1 MKLFQQLL
9 VAGAAASMLAPLAS
23 QATEV
28 NIDGINN
35 YSRSKSSSTKFDSKS
50 FVNEISEGLAVLES
64 RVDGLEAQQNN
75 FEAASFSNTTT
86 LDGKAV
92 FTVGALDSSSLSG
105 GTSAYLTDST
115 LFQYMYVMNLNT
127 SFTGDDNLYVRLKTG
142 NGPTNTVSG
151 ETEKYSAF
159 NETKYGTY
167 LSSANQNGDSLK
179 VDKMWYTMPVGDNV
193 TFTVG
198 PKIENYYM
206 HGTTPSIYKPVL
218 KQFTLGG
225 NASAYGASTSPGAGV
240 TWTSD
245 SGLALSTNF
254 TTKSGN
260 STGLLTNEGATSWA
274 TQVGYTQP
282 RYSVSAIVNQ
292 KYNDWGDSYFSTALG
307 SERTYNAADSTNIGL
322 RAWWR
327 PEETGSATPSISV
340 GYDTSSTAA
349 TAVSDSTDMYFVGL
363 QWQDLFSVDD
373 RVGLAFGQPQKRDDE
388 TTDPFAWEAYYQF
401 QVNDSVSVTPAI
413 FGATDRNGTAGQD
426 LTGVVVETTFK
437 F

>member
-28 NIDGINN
+28 NIDGINS
-35 YSRSKSSSTKFDSKS
+35 YSRSKSSSTKFDSKT
-50 FVNEISEGLAVLES
+50 FVNEISEDLAVLES

-92 FTVGALDSSSLSG
+92 FSVGALDAPTSG

-142 NGPTNTVSG
+142 NGSKDTVSG
-151 ETEKYSAF
+151 ESKKYSAF
-159 NETKYGTY
+159 NETAYGTY

-179 VDKMWYTMPVGDNV
+179 VDKMWYTMPVGDNI

-206 HGTTPSIYKPVL
+206 HGTTPSIYKPIL

-225 NASAYGASTSPGAGV
+225 NASA
-240 TWTSD
+240 
-245 SGLALSTNF
+245 LS
-254 TTKSGN
+254 
-260 STGLLTNEGATSWA
+260 L
-274 TQVGYTQP
+274 
-282 RYSVSAIVNQ
+282 IH
-292 KYNDWGDSYFSTALG
+292 
-307 SERTYNAADSTNIGL
+307 I
-322 RAWWR
+322 
-327 PEETGSATPSISV
+327 
-340 GYDTSSTAA
+340 
-349 TAVSDSTDMYFVGL
+349 
-363 QWQDLFSVDD
+363 
-373 RVGLAFGQPQKRDDE
+373 
-388 TTDPFAWEAYYQF
+388 
-401 QVNDSVSVTPAI
+401 
-413 FGATDRNGTAGQD
+413 
-426 LTGVVVETTFK
+426 
-437 F
+437 